1 MIPLVKTD
9 TLASETLDLA
19 DGEVHVWH
27 VNLGHSSTL
36 LQPLHQTL
44 SPDEC
49 ARASRFRFD
58 RDKNHF
64 IAARG
69 LLREILSHYLGTM
82 PEEITFIYNAQGKPA
97 LRNDTY
103 QKNLR
108 FNVSHSHGTAIYAI
122 TPGKNIGIDIEQIR
136 NIEHNKIAQRFFSR
150 QEVAVL
156 QSLPKELMPRGFYNC
171 WTRKEAY
178 LKARG
183 EGLMKPLDQFS
194 VSLSPEEPASLINCQ
209 WDPDEPPR
217 WSLHELDVGHNYVA
231 AMAVAGTPTKITCRS
246 WHT

>member
-1 MIPLVKTD
+1 MYRRQTMINYSKNPTPGRLQNRLMNTCATIRLQSNAMIPLVKTD
-9 TLASETLDLA
+9 TLAPETLNLT

-27 VNLGHSSTL
+27 ANLGNSPAL

-49 ARASRFRFD
+49 ARANRFRFD
-58 RDKNHF
+58 RDKNRF

-108 FNVSHSHGTAIYAI
+108 FNVSH
-122 TPGKNIGIDIEQIR
+122 
-136 NIEHNKIAQRFFSR
+136 
-150 QEVAVL
+150 
-156 QSLPKELMPRGFYNC
+156 
-171 WTRKEAY
+171 
-178 LKARG
+178 
-183 EGLMKPLDQFS
+183 
-194 VSLSPEEPASLINCQ
+194 
-209 WDPDEPPR
+209 
-217 WSLHELDVGHNYVA
+217 
-231 AMAVAGTPTKITCRS
+231 
-246 WHT
+246 